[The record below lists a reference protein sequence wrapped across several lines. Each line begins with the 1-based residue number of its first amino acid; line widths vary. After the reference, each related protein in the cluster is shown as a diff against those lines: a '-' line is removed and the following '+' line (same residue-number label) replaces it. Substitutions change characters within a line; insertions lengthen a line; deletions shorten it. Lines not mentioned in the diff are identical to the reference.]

1 MEEMER
7 KIGYPDNV
15 FEKMRLRKRWSSL
28 TNTVAL
34 VIVVLSEERLER
46 SDQNVIEQ
54 EKMLEILKK
63 GLLFRN
69 MDDDE
74 IMEALETM
82 GSHRMSIPSAP

>member
-1 MEEMER
+1 M
-7 KIGYPDNV
+7 
-15 FEKMRLRKRWSSL
+15 

-82 GSHRMSIPSAP
+82 RSHRMSIPSAP

>member
-1 MEEMER
+1 M
-7 KIGYPDNV
+7 
-15 FEKMRLRKRWSSL
+15 
-28 TNTVAL
+28 
-34 VIVVLSEERLER
+34 
-46 SDQNVIEQ
+46 IEQ

-82 GSHRMSIPSAP
+82 GSHRMSIPSAL

>member
-1 MEEMER
+1 VEFIDKYSRFGYSGFVRRTIGKER
-7 KIGYPDNV
+7 
-15 FEKMRLRKRWSSL
+15 
-28 TNTVAL
+28 
-34 VIVVLSEERLER
+34 
-46 SDQNVIEQ
+46 QNVIEQ

>member
-1 MEEMER
+1 MEFIDKYSRFDYSGFVRRTM
-7 KIGYPDNV
+7 
-15 FEKMRLRKRWSSL
+15 
-28 TNTVAL
+28 
-34 VIVVLSEERLER
+34 ER

>member
-1 MEEMER
+1 M
-7 KIGYPDNV
+7 
-15 FEKMRLRKRWSSL
+15 
-28 TNTVAL
+28 
-34 VIVVLSEERLER
+34 
-46 SDQNVIEQ
+46 IEQ

-82 GSHRMSIPSAP
+82 RSHRMSIPSAP